1 MVAHPRFV
9 IFFMLFGFA
18 AALGWRLLGPA
29 PAIMV
34 GFDVAALVFLVSV
47 TLMMNRDEAHHIRR
61 RAGVNDASKLLLVLL
76 ASLVMGTILVTVA
89 LGLRQAAAAPTR
101 MGLALPLV
109 TLVLAWLFGSA
120 VMALHYAHI
129 FYDSRLRRGDEPGRA
144 PADHGGLLF
153 PQTETPLYWD
163 FAYFSLNLGMT
174 YQVSDV
180 AISSPRLRRI
190 VIVHCVAAF
199 FFNISVLALAIS
211 IVGNLVFQQTPG

>member
-9 IFFMLFGFA
+9 VFFILFGSA
-18 AALGWRLLGPA
+18 TAIGWRLLGAA

-34 GFDVAALVFLVSV
+34 GFDAAALVFLVSV

-61 RAGVNDASKLLLVLL
+61 RAAVNDASKLLLVLL
-76 ASLVMGTILVTVA
+76 ASLVIGTILVTVA
-89 LGLRQAAAAPTR
+89 LGLRQAAVAPTR

-129 FYDSRLRRGDEPGRA
+129 FYDSRLRPGEDTSS

-199 FFNISVLALAIS
+199 FFNIGVLALAIS
-211 IVGNLVFQQTPG
+211 IIGNLVFQRAPG

>member
-9 IFFMLFGFA
+9 VFFILFGLA

-29 PAIMV
+29 QAIMV
-34 GFDVAALVFLVSV
+34 GFDAAALVFLASV
-47 TLMMNRDEAHHIRR
+47 TLMMNRDEARHIRR
-61 RAGVNDASKLLLVLL
+61 RAADNDASKLLLLLL
-76 ASLVMGTILVTVA
+76 ASLVMGTILITVA
-89 LGLRQAAAAPTR
+89 LGLRQAADAPTR
-101 MGLALPLV
+101 IGLALPLV

-129 FYDSRLRRGDEPGRA
+129 FYDSRLRLGDEAGRA
-144 PADHGGLLF
+144 PRDHGGLLF
-153 PQTETPLYWD
+153 PQTEAPLYWD

-180 AISSPRLRRI
+180 AITSPRLRRI

-199 FFNISVLALAIS
+199 FFNIGVLALAIS
-211 IVGNLVFQQTPG
+211 IIGSLVFQRAPG

>member
-1 MVAHPRFV
+1 
-9 IFFMLFGFA
+9 MLFGFV
-18 AALGWRLLGPA
+18 AALGWRPLGPA

-34 GFDVAALVFLVSV
+34 GFDAAALVFLASV

-61 RAGVNDASKLLLVLL
+61 RAAVNDASKLLLVLL

-89 LGLRQAAAAPTR
+89 LGLRQAAADPTR

-129 FYDSRLRRGDEPGRA
+129 FYDSRMRSGEEGASSPT
-144 PADHGGLLF
+144 DHGGLLF

-199 FFNISVLALAIS
+199 FFNIGVLALAIS
-211 IVGNLVFQQTPG
+211 IIGNLVFQQAPG

>member
-9 IFFMLFGFA
+9 VFFILFGFA
-18 AALGWRLLGPA
+18 AALGWRPLGAA

-34 GFDVAALVFLVSV
+34 GFDAAALVFLASV

-61 RAGVNDASKLLLVLL
+61 RAAVNDAGKLLLVLL

-89 LGLRQAAAAPTR
+89 LGLRQAAADPTR

-129 FYDSRLRRGDEPGRA
+129 FYDSRLRPGEEA
-144 PADHGGLLF
+144 AGSPADHGGLLF

-180 AISSPRLRRI
+180 AITSPRLRRI

-199 FFNISVLALAIS
+199 FFNIGVLALAIS
-211 IVGNLVFQQTPG
+211 IIGNLVFQQAPG

>member
-9 IFFMLFGFA
+9 VFFMLFGFA
-18 AALGWRLLGPA
+18 AALGWRPLGPA

-34 GFDVAALVFLVSV
+34 GFDAAALVFLASV

-61 RAGVNDASKLLLVLL
+61 RAAVNDASKLLLVLL

-89 LGLRQAAAAPTR
+89 LGLRQAAATPTR

-129 FYDSRLRRGDEPGRA
+129 FYDSRLRSGEDA
-144 PADHGGLLF
+144 PSPSDHGGLLF
-153 PQTETPLYWD
+153 PQTEIPLYWD

-199 FFNISVLALAIS
+199 FFNIGVLALAIS
-211 IVGNLVFQQTPG
+211 IIGNLVFQQAPG